1 MIRRLFKTG
10 NSVVLSIPQEIL
22 DNLGV
27 ANGGRVSIEMD
38 KQQKRAVITPLEKPL
53 SSVGVDK
60 EFARQVTEFIDRYR
74 PALEE
79 LAK

>member
-10 NSVVLSIPQEIL
+10 NSIVLSLPREALDALTLQDGSNVEMEIDRSRGCL
-22 DNLGV
+22 
-27 ANGGRVSIEMD
+27 
-38 KQQKRAVITPLEKPL
+38 VITPTPQA
-53 SSVGVDK
+53 SMNYGITP
-60 EFARQVTEFIDRYR
+60 EFAHQVNEFIAEYR